1 VPIIIENIACATN
14 SSLDQAILIEENS
27 KLKAQL
33 EKERLASPQLGKTP
47 HELFA
52 QQKERPRGQGLGF
65 NPRNNNNYVIPP
77 KKINFVKEGYKGNG
91 NGKKD
96 TMGGM
101 PIGAILTIVLL
112 GRPTHP
118 MCCVR
123 TRMEVY
129 LLDMLVCE
137 MVMPINSTRFGYLN
151 LLLLMLGVSLPN
163 GLLNPRIDFVG
174 LFLRWAKVVV

>member
-1 VPIIIENIACATN
+1 M
-14 SSLDQAILIEENS
+14 
-27 KLKAQL
+27 LKAQL
-33 EKERLASPQLGKTP
+33 EKKRLASPQLGILP

-52 QQKERPRGQGLGF
+52 QKKERPHGQGLGF
-65 NPRNNNNYVIPP
+65 NPRNNNNYAIPP
-77 KKINFVKEGYKGNG
+77 KNINFVKEEFKGNS

-96 TMGGM
+96 TMVGM
-101 PIGAILTIVLL
+101 PIGAILTIVLS

-129 LLDMLVCE
+129 LLDMLVL
-137 MVMPINSTRFGYLN
+137 MMIMPIDGTRFGYLN
-151 LLLLMLGVSLPN
+151 LLLLMLGVPLPN

-174 LFLRWAKVVV
+174 LFLQWAKVVA